1 MIYAISDKDL
11 KVSINTFGAEI
22 VSAVYN
28 GIERVWQN
36 KNGKWSGHGPVL
48 FPVCGNSAVV
58 IDGKD
63 YNMPFH
69 GLAKR
74 NEFSVV
80 SVDEKSITLLF
91 KYDDRTLEVYPF
103 KFEFFVTYTV
113 EDNSI
118 KVNYVVKNVGD
129 NDMPFAV
136 GRHDSFALN
145 RSLDD
150 YRLIFSSKESFL
162 AERHDNR
169 GRLINIYDDLGMGKV
184 LNLPDNRLIG
194 GHTVIFG
201 GINSN
206 SVILE
211 TDEGKNVA
219 EVRFNG
225 ISNLLLWRPDD
236 SQMIC
241 IEPWSALPDVENT
254 IDFTENEKYFVIK
267 PEEQVD
273 FMQNEKYYRLKKS
286 EEKDLSFEIR
296 YF

>member
-1 MIYAISDKDL
+1 MIYSIFNKTL

-22 VSAVYN
+22 VSVVFN
-28 GIERVWQN
+28 GVERVWQN
-36 KNGKWSGHGPVL
+36 ENGKWSGHSPVL

-91 KYDDRTLEVYPF
+91 KYDEKTLEVYPF
-103 KFEFFVTYTV
+103 KFEFYVKYTV
-113 EDNSI
+113 EDNSL

-136 GRHDSFALN
+136 GRHDSFSLES
-145 RSLDD
+145 SLDH
-150 YRLIFSSKESFL
+150 YRLRFEKEESFL
-162 AERHDNR
+162 AERHDDD
-169 GRLINIYDDLGMGKV
+169 GSLTNIYDDLGTGNV

-194 GHTVIFG
+194 GHTIIFG

-211 TDEGKNVA
+211 TDEGGIVA

-241 IEPWSALPDVENT
+241 IEPWSALPDGENT

-267 PEEQVD
+267 PEEQKKYV
-273 FMQNEKYYRLKKS
+273 FEIKYY
-286 EEKDLSFEIR
+286 
-296 YF
+296 